1 MPWVRFDD
9 QATIH
14 RKLTGLSDAAFRL
27 HFSAIFWCAR
37 NLTDGSVPEEDL
49 DDVCARVRTPTRFVS
64 ELLKRGLWHEAGNE
78 CDSPDCPAHPDNAV
92 TNGVTPGWVIHDYLE
107 YQPSKERVMQERE
120 SNAERQRKWREKQK
134 PKVRGKKP
142 RNAVSNGTSHGV
154 SNAAPTRP
162 DPSRRDGGSVDR
174 SSSGSRRANDDD
186 DLDKLNEHIEGRII
200 ELLVELTGRTVD
212 RLWASKVRREI
223 LDGRQV
229 DNPLRYVAA
238 SIRGEPARY
247 LPVAVP
253 GDQAGAAVIAAVR
266 TANRDQTATAAE
278 RGLAEARAALRK
290 KP

>member
-1 MPWVRFDD
+1 MTWFKVDDSFYDHPKVFDAPDCALALWVR
-9 QATIH
+9 A
-14 RKLTGLSDAAFRL
+14 GCWS
-27 HFSAIFWCAR
+27 AR
-37 NLTDGSVPEEDL
+37 NLTDGFVPASL
-49 DDVCARVRTPTRFVS
+49 PARICDDPDTAVRVLVD
-64 ELLKRGLWHEAGNE
+64 RGLWKRARG
-78 CDSPDCPAHPDNAV
+78 
-92 TNGVTPGWVIHDYLE
+92 GFQFHDWTE
-107 YQPSKERVMQERE
+107 YQPS
-120 SNAERQRKWREKQK
+120 AEDVKDLRRKRAEA
-134 PKVRGKKP
+134 GKKGGQAKAAKQNSGKP
-142 RNAVSNGTSHGV
+142 LASASPVGKQ
-154 SNAAPTRP
+154 NAAPSRP

-212 RLWASKVRREI
+212 RFWASKVRREI